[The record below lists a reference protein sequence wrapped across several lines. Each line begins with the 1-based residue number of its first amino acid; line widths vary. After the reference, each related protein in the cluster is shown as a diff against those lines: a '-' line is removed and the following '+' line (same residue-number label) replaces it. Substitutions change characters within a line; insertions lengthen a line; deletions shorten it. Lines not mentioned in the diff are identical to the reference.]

1 MVHSLNG
8 DLLRSLDP
16 PKGCLS
22 PELIIVS
29 REGFVLVKFDQGHI
43 CNFSIN
49 GRLLQN
55 VNHRDVVH
63 VRLLRHQNV
72 DCGES
77 IQYSLY
83 LKVGGG
89 GCSVKINIFTKQHF
103 DLSLLKES
111 ANQIQFTFF
120 FTKIMT
126 LPDSRINEM
135 IVLMN
140 G

>member
-1 MVHSLNG
+1 MQFQHQWTSATERESQRCCTCKAVTSSKC
-8 DLLRSLDP
+8 R
-16 PKGCLS
+16 PK
-22 PELIIVS
+22 
-29 REGFVLVKFDQGHI
+29 
-43 CNFSIN
+43 
-49 GRLLQN
+49 
-55 VNHRDVVH
+55 
-63 VRLLRHQNV
+63 
-72 DCGES
+72 CGES

-89 GCSVKINIFTKQHF
+89 GCFVKINIFTKQHF

-126 LPDSRINEM
+126 LPDSRINEL